1 MSLRPFL
8 PTMPQTIWLVA
19 IAATAL
25 GCGLWLRYRVIE
37 LSSVGIACEAGAAT
51 ALCALRRTVIALFG
65 HSAFGILALAA
76 AVLHVMRP
84 SVLLLAAGLAAAGLG
99 IVLYNVGLSS
109 LAVVLFILAF
119 ARPQTSPA

>member
-1 MSLRPFL
+1 MALRPFL
-8 PTMPQTIWLVA
+8 PTMRQTIWLAA
-19 IAATAL
+19 IAITAL

-37 LSSVGIACEAGAAT
+37 LSSVGIACEAGAGT
-51 ALCALRRTVIALFG
+51 ALCALRGTTIALFG
-65 HSAFGILALAA
+65 HSAFGFVALIAA
-76 AVLHVMRP
+76 LLHVMRP
-84 SVLLLAAGLAAAGLG
+84 SVLVLAPGLAAAGLG

>member
-8 PTMPQTIWLVA
+8 PTTRQTIWLAAVA
-19 IAATAL
+19 VTAL

-37 LSSVGIACEAGAAT
+37 LSSVGIACEAGAGT
-51 ALCALRRTVIALFG
+51 ALCALRLTAITLFG
-65 HSAFGILALAA
+65 HSAFGIVALVV

-84 SVLLLAAGLAAAGLG
+84 SVLLLAPGLVAAGLG

-119 ARPQTSPA
+119 ARPQASAA